1 MKAPDPLTSQGS
13 DVLAAALEP
22 ALRQACCDQLAGG
35 ELKPVRWFHAAWSA
49 GGAATGFGTVSRPN
63 TPDAQVVVKLPVGP
77 AEYRWTTAMAQRLD
91 DPAASI
97 APACLPTPRVYA
109 HATKLGGHDFAW
121 FVVERLPGDT
131 LKQHLT
137 TDCVNDLLATA
148 NRWHAAASQIADP
161 ANPPADPDWDS
172 QLARARDACKATHF
186 ENAQHWNEVIKKVQR
201 ALPRLAGSWHA
212 RTINAWCH
220 GDLHPGNAMRRA
232 SEPGTGDAPGSCVLI
247 DLGMVHAGHWVEDA
261 VYLER
266 LFWAHPEA
274 LGGVKPVSTLAHL
287 RRAAG
292 LGASDNYTE
301 LANIRRVL
309 MGATAPA
316 FLHREG
322 HPKYLRAALDH
333 VERLLPQVPH

>member
-1 MKAPDPLTSQGS
+1 
-13 DVLAAALEP
+13 VLAAALEP
-22 ALRQACCDQLAGG
+22 ALRQACGDQLSGC

-49 GGAATGFGTVSRPN
+49 GGAATGFACLSRRN
-63 TPDAQVVVKLPVGP
+63 APDAHVVVKLPVGS

-91 DPAASI
+91 DPAAEI
-97 APACLPTPRVYA
+97 APERLPTPRVFA
-109 HATKLGGHDFAW
+109 HATALGGHDLAW

-137 TDCVNDLLATA
+137 GQCITDLLAAA
-148 NRWHAAASQIADP
+148 NRWHSAACEIATP
-161 ANPPADPDWDS
+161 SSPPPDPDWET
-172 QLARARDACKATHF
+172 QLSRARDACKATHF

-201 ALPRLAGSWHA
+201 ALPRLADRWRS
-212 RTINAWCH
+212 RSINTWCH

-232 SEPGTGDAPGSCVLI
+232 GQSAHAGNGSAHSSHPGPCVLI

-266 LFWAHPEA
+266 LFWAQPE
-274 LGGVKPVSTLAHL
+274 LLFGVKPVTTLARL
-287 RRAAG
+287 RRECG
-292 LGASDNYTE
+292 LGASDDYTE
-301 LANIRRVL
+301 LANIRRIL
-309 MGATAPA
+309 MGAAAPA

-333 VERLLPQVPH
+333 VERLLPQVAH